1 MRFGCMKAGFR
12 ACLRKIVLANEK
24 EILRIFSSIKI
35 LLQVNIVFSLCLILY
50 PNITHAHSPTRNTV
64 MFVTMHFLKIQQIM
78 ACNNNLRNF

>member
-1 MRFGCMKAGFR
+1 MKAGFR

-64 MFVTMHFLKIQQIM
+64 MFVTMHFLKIKQIM